1 MKKIIKSEKEWE
13 ELLTPEQFQVTRK
26 KGTEP
31 PFSGKYYK
39 NKDRGIYRCS
49 NCGAEL
55 FSSNAKYDS
64 GSGWPSFFSSL
75 NEENIGYNNDNSYGM
90 ERIEV
95 VCAVCG
101 AHLGHLFDDG
111 PKPSG
116 KRYCINS
123 VALDFLT
130 VD

>member
-39 NKDRGIYRCS
+39 NKDKGIYRCS
-49 NCGAEL
+49 NCGTEL
-55 FSSNAKYDS
+55 FSSNTKYES

-75 NEENIGYNNDNSYGM
+75 NEENIGYNKDDSYGM

-123 VALDFLT
+123 VALDFLK